1 MPYLGRRDSDYA
13 EMGVSA
19 SADSAPSNPLEDR
32 VTSLVERIAHDDDDR
47 QLLLEALGLAPTSVL
62 VLAEAG

>member
-19 SADSAPSNPLEDR
+19 GAAEASVNPLETKVATVVAR
-32 VTSLVERIAHDDDDR
+32 LARDDDDR
-47 QLLLEALGLAPTSVL
+47 QLLLEALGLAPTVDE
-62 VLAEAG
+62 LATAG

>member
-19 SADSAPSNPLEDR
+19 DAAAAPSNPLEAKVVD
-32 VTSLVERIAHDDDDR
+32 VVSRIAHDDDDR
-47 QLLLEALGLAPTSVL
+47 QLLLEALGLAPTL
-62 VLAEAG
+62 DELATAG

>member
-19 SADSAPSNPLEDR
+19 SADSAPTNPLEDR
-32 VTSLVERIAHDDDDR
+32 VTALVHRIARDDDDR
-47 QLLLEALGLAPTSVL
+47 QFLLEALGLAATVD